1 MTFLQRSGGQIAW
14 LILSLLGIG
23 IAIYLTAV
31 HYQGAPLVCSTTG
44 LVDCESVLSSAY
56 SSVPG
61 TSIPITF
68 PGLVWFV
75 VSGAL
80 ALVVWRLRPGEPRLL
95 ILELIWGALG
105 MLTVFYLVYVEI
117 VRLHKIC
124 AWCTAIHVTILVMLL
139 IAVVQWQGQGT
150 TFEDELEEDE
160 EKASSLPVKHS

>member
-31 HYQGAPLVCSTTG
+31 HYQGVPLVCSTTG
-44 LVDCESVLSSAY
+44 VVDCESVLSSAY

-61 TSIPITF
+61 TAIPITV

-75 VSGAL
+75 VSGVL
-80 ALVVWRLRPGEPRLL
+80 ALVSWRLRPGERRLL
-95 ILELIWGALG
+95 LAGLIWAALG

-124 AWCTAIHVTILVMLL
+124 AWCTGIHGIILVMLL
-139 IAVVQWQGQGT
+139 IAVVQWQGAA
-150 TFEDELEEDE
+150 FEAEDE
-160 EKASSLPVKHS
+160 EEMPSVPVKHG